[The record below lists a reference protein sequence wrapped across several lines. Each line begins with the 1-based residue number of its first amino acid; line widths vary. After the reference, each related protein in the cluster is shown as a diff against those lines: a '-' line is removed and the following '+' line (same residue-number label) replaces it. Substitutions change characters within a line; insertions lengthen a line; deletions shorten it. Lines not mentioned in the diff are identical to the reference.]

1 MLKSKFLVA
10 VMVLL
15 AMAVSAMA
23 DERIGVGYAMV
34 DDGNCAI
41 NAHTLTAEY
50 DREGED
56 LEVRGRVRTE
66 PSGGDC
72 RKESISY
79 DVFVA
84 RYFGVFGDSID
95 AFVEFG
101 ANEQSAA
108 APYALTD
115 ESGNVL
121 LRSDGRALFSTNLSA
136 GSSKTIIGAFG
147 LSKDFGAL
155 RLGAGTNLVPVDWAD
170 HDSGRTLHFTA
181 GLDVGDFDFDSSV
194 DVGASHFGQ
203 VSTSYRHG
211 LDGSRMDVGVGV
223 SYYWGIGMIDNGA
236 PAIQYITDS
245 RFARVGAPRNDSLV
259 VSITLGFSLR

>member
-1 MLKSKFLVA
+1 MVKSKGFVA
-10 VMVLL
+10 VMVFL
-15 AMAVSAMA
+15 ALVVSARA
-23 DERIGVGYAMV
+23 GERIGVGYAMV

-41 NAHTLTAEY
+41 NAHSLVAEY
-50 DREGED
+50 DLEGED

-72 RKESISY
+72 RKEAISY

-84 RYFGVFGDSID
+84 RYFAVFGDSID

-115 ESGNVL
+115 KSGNVL
-121 LRSDGRALFSTNLSA
+121 LRSDGRALFSTNLPA

-147 LSKDFGAL
+147 LSKDFGAV
-155 RLGAGTNLVPVDWAD
+155 RLGAGTNLVPVDWAG
-170 HDSGRTLHFTA
+170 HDLGRTLHLTT
-181 GLDVGDFDFDSSV
+181 GLDLGDFDVDSVV
-194 DVGASHFGQ
+194 DVGASHFGK
-203 VSTSYRHG
+203 VSASYRHG
-211 LDGSRMDVGVGV
+211 LRGSRMSVGVGV
-223 SYYWGIGMIDNGA
+223 SYYWGIARIDNGA
-236 PAIQYITDS
+236 PMIQYIKDS

-259 VSITLGFSLR
+259 ISMTLGFSLR